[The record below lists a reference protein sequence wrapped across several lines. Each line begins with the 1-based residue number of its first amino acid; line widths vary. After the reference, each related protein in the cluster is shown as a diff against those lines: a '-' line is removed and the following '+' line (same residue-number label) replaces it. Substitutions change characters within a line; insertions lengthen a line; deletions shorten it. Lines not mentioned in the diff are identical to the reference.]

1 MRFLRPRLLL
11 VLLPFLTAACG
22 GGGSTPS
29 SPSLPSAPYSQTDLV
44 VGTGAEA
51 ASGRTVLVAYS
62 GWLFD
67 STKPESKG
75 TFFDTSTAFSTQIGV
90 GRVIAGWD
98 RGVPGM
104 KVGGKRLLV
113 VPPELGYG
121 SRGAPPTIPPNAT
134 LLFEITLLAVQ

>member
-11 VLLPFLTAACG
+11 LLLPFLTAACG

-44 VGTGAEA
+44 VGTGTA
-51 ASGRTVLVAYS
+51 AAAGRTVTVAYS

-67 STKPESKG
+67 PARPESKG
-75 TFFDTSTAFSTQIGV
+75 TFFETNSGFTTPIGV

-104 KVGGKRLLV
+104 QVGGKRLLV
-113 VPPELGYG
+113 IPPELGYG
-121 SRGAPPTIPPNAT
+121 SRGSAPVIPPNAT
-134 LLFEITLLAVQ
+134 LIFEITLLAVQ